1 MPNTAQA
8 LAVTLHELAT
18 NAVKYGCLSVPNG
31 HVEVTWSRG
40 ADERL
45 ILRWTERGGPPAKK
59 PAREGFGTSVIE
71 RMIRDQLKGEMHLDW
86 RAEGLVC
93 EVVLQT

>member
-18 NAVKYGCLSVPNG
+18 NAIKYGCLSVPNG
-31 HVEVTWSRG
+31 HVEVMWSRG
-40 ADERL
+40 ADRQL
-45 ILRWTERGGPPAKK
+45 ILRWTERGGPPAQK
-59 PAREGFGTSVIE
+59 PTREGFGTSVIQ
-71 RMIRDQLKGEMHLDW
+71 RMIRDEW
-86 RAEGLVC
+86 RAEGLAC